1 MNIVNQEQTMT
12 LIKQGFML
20 IITLFVLAGCND
32 SKLQKVLQEGFDSS
46 NPTGKTGICFTVGVV
61 DYPYT
66 SIEVT
71 GEPDQ
76 WGELYPVVA
85 NRKLNKRLALFSQL
99 GLLSE
104 QPVVDKDGKP
114 TGFYHYD
121 LTELGKKY
129 RYYHNDD
136 QVFCFGRMVVDAIT
150 KKREETSNLGKV
162 LSVDYRYHIEGEIPQ
177 WATSPLLNQYRFLS
191 RKNEPIDWSKQLD
204 NQRFDKRQD
213 KLYSQVPIRSKI
225 IGY

>member
-20 IITLFVLAGCND
+20 IITLFLLAGCND
-32 SKLQKVLQEGFDSS
+32 SKLQNVLQEGFDSS
-46 NPTGKTGICFTVGVV
+46 NPTGKTGICFTIGALN
-61 DYPYT
+61 YPYT
-66 SIEVT
+66 SHEVT
-71 GEPDQ
+71 GELDEN
-76 WGELYPVVA
+76 GY
-85 NRKLNKRLALFSQL
+85 NRFIERNDILNKGLAIFSQL

-104 QPVVDKDGKP
+104 QPAVDKDGKP

-129 RYYHNDD
+129 RYYHNDK

-150 KKREETSNLGKV
+150 KKREETSNLGPV
-162 LSVDYRYHIEGEIPQ
+162 LAVTYRYHIEGEIPQ
-177 WATSPLLNQYRFLS
+177 WAISPLLNQIIQFS
-191 RKNEPIDWSKQLD
+191 KNNEPIDWSYRFG
-204 NQRFDKRQD
+204 NQRFDKHQD

-225 IGY
+225 IGN